1 MASGFATSTTAPEK
15 NVLWWSVHVI
25 LPLALFIMGLL
36 AAWYRIYT
44 FYADD
49 GDYGLFTNLL
59 WNLAHGN
66 GWQVSIYHGEVR
78 YNFLADHFALIA
90 PLFSPFFSLFPS
102 PYTLSTLHS
111 VAFGA
116 VFFLV
121 PVLVKHIW
129 NDNGKQDYLKA
140 ALFILLALYFFKGFA
155 AAWRYQTHMT
165 TLITPFLLSA
175 LIMLHKRKLGW
186 AVFFC
191 VLVALGQERAVVA
204 VFGIGM
210 YAFFITGH
218 RRLGAVLC
226 LFSTVYFF
234 AIVKV
239 IIPSFYHGPEGY
251 FYNRNIQPFE
261 DIQKK
266 LVFLLNTYVYWFFL
280 PLLGRKAFLS
290 SLCAMPVIAVGLVS
304 NRDSMYAFIHQYQDM
319 PSIFLAAAAAQGVF
333 WFLQQPRVGKL
344 PRMAVPFL
352 AMLCLLVSAKIS
364 RHPSSWQHLVRW
376 NIDNKT
382 HQLNEEL
389 KPFLNLPEN
398 LTVYTLGKP
407 GPRLSLRDKR
417 RRFTPE
423 NAVEPFTESVVVIA
437 VDPDQYP
444 FTLEQ
449 IQPPLDNNASL
460 RVVFASDVL
469 RVYAST
475 DIASSMAP

>member
-1 MASGFATSTTAPEK
+1 MASGFAASTTAPEK
-15 NVLWWSVHVI
+15 NFLWWTVHCI
-25 LPLALFIMGLL
+25 LPLALFLMGLL

-44 FYADD
+44 FNADD
-49 GDYGLFTNLL
+49 GDYGIFTNLL

-90 PLFSPFFSLFPS
+90 PLFAPFFALFPS
-102 PYTLSTLHS
+102 PFTLSVIHS
-111 VAFGA
+111 VAIGA
-116 VFFLV
+116 VYFLV

-129 NDNGKQDYLKA
+129 QENGKQDYVKA

-155 AAWRYQTHMT
+155 SAWRYQTHMT
-165 TLITPFLLSA
+165 TLVTPFLLSS
-175 LIMLHKRKLGW
+175 LIALHKRKLGW
-186 AVFFC
+186 AVLFC
-191 VLVALGQERAVVA
+191 VLVAFAQERAVVA
-204 VFGIGM
+204 VFGVGM
-210 YAFFITGH
+210 YAFFITGQK
-218 RRLGAVLC
+218 RLGALLC
-226 LFSTVYFF
+226 LFSAMYFF

-239 IIPSFYHGPEGY
+239 IIPSFYYGLEGY
-251 FYNRNIQPFE
+251 IYNRHIRPFD

-266 LVFLLNTYVYWFFL
+266 LQFLLNTYAYWFFL

-290 SLCAMPVIAVGLVS
+290 SLCAMPVIAIGLVS

-319 PSIFLAAAAAQGVF
+319 PSIFLVAAAAQGVF
-333 WFLQQPRVGKL
+333 WLLQQPWMRKIPAIGVTL
-344 PRMAVPFL
+344 L
-352 AMLCLLVSAKIS
+352 AILCLFVSAKVS

-376 NIDNKT
+376 NIDSKT
-382 HQLNEEL
+382 QQLHEEL

-407 GPRLSLRDKR
+407 GPYLSLRDKR

-423 NAVEPFTESVVVIA
+423 RAVEPFTESVVVIA

-444 FTLEQ
+444 FSLEQ
-449 IQPPLDNNASL
+449 IQPPLDNNPSL
-460 RVVFASDVL
+460 RALFASDVL

-475 DIASSMAP
+475 DVAASLAP